1 MLKFLVFD
9 SVTAKTMIDKLKTA
23 EQINCKTE
31 PDRSQCCSYYEKQ
44 IREEKDKIASYEKDL
59 ALSNLRLEQLE
70 ISLWECQKGKS
81 PTNIP
86 SELRSDELVEFWKDK
101 LLADYRNNAGYI
113 GGIAADLYHAKM
125 NQSQLCH
132 LAAELISLI
141 CNEVQENLKV
151 IDVMR
156 NRDGLLTT
164 LGHIKD
170 SIYYHI
176 CKQCGIDLSTK
187 SVKERPAAIRA
198 ALGRWD
204 VDNSFQESNR
214 IMRHWAALT
223 HIQRS
228 NGGRKSQSPRGNNN
242 KAEALKHYVPGMTA
256 KVFRKE
262 LEGKGFIVTETERTL
277 QNWMKE
283 AKAKNENS

>member
-1 MLKFLVFD
+1 M
-9 SVTAKTMIDKLKTA
+9 TDKLKIT

-31 PDRSQCCSYYEKQ
+31 PDWSQCCSYYEKQ
-44 IREEKDKIASYEKDL
+44 IREEKDKIAKYEKDL

-70 ISLWECQKGKS
+70 ISLWECQKGES
-81 PTNIP
+81 PTSIP
-86 SELRSDELVEFWKDK
+86 NELRSDELVEFWKDK

-113 GGIAADLYHAKM
+113 GGIAADIHCSKL
-125 NQSQLCH
+125 SELQLRH
-132 LAAELISLI
+132 LSAELISLI
-141 CNEVQENLKV
+141 CGEVQENLKV

-156 NRDGLLTT
+156 NRYGLLTT
-164 LGHIKD
+164 PGHIKD

-176 CKQCGIDLSTK
+176 CKQRGIDLSTK
-187 SVKERPAAIRA
+187 SVKERPAVIRE
-198 ALGRWD
+198 ALNHWN
-204 VDNSFQESNR
+204 VDNAFKESNR

-242 KAEALKHYVPGMTA
+242 KAEALKHYAPRMTA
-256 KVFRKE
+256 KEFRKS
-262 LEGKGFIVTETERTL
+262 LETKGFTITETDRTL

-283 AKAKNENS
+283 AKAKNENT